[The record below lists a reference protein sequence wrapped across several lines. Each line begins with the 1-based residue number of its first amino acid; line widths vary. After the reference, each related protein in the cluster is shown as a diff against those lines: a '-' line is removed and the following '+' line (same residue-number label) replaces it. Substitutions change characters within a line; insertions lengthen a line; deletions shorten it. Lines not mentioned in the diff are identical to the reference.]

1 MFEMRQTDVFAEW
14 LRNLKDRPGAKKI
27 AQRLVRVEAGLLGD
41 AKSVGGGVSELRVH
55 FGPGYRIYFTQRG
68 ATLIILL
75 CGGDKES
82 QIRDIA
88 KAKRLAREYD

>member
-1 MFEMRQTDVFAEW
+1 MAPQPARQGG
-14 LRNLKDRPGAKKI
+14 PKKI

-75 CGGDKES
+75 CGGDKGS